1 MRLLRWMSC
10 EDVKKILDRLDEIEI
25 LLNTILEEIREI
37 KKAKSQPREAPKSF
51 IEILRDRKFLPLTE
65 VKSRQALRQ
74 AMERGLVLILR
85 DEGANREV
93 VVLKETARQL
103 LDKLPMSLKDAEKL
117 PERDYELLQILNR
130 LGYVLLKGGTY
141 VKTDLAEEFYI

>member
-1 MRLLRWMSC
+1 MSC
-10 EDVKKILDRLDEIEI
+10 EDVKKVLDRLDEIEI

-37 KKAKSQPREAPKSF
+37 KKAKPQPKEAPKSF

-93 VVLKETARQL
+93 VVLKEAARQL

>member
-1 MRLLRWMSC
+1 MSC
-10 EDVKKILDRLDEIEI
+10 ENLKKVLDRLDEIEI

-37 KKAKSQPREAPKSF
+37 KKAKPQPKEAPKSF
-51 IEILRDRKFLPLTE
+51 IEILRDRKFLPLAE

-93 VVLKETARQL
+93 VVLKEAARQL

>member
-1 MRLLRWMSC
+1 MSC
-10 EDVKKILDRLDEIEI
+10 EDAKRILERLDELEI
-25 LLNTILEEIREI
+25 LLNTILEEVREL
-37 KKAKSQPREAPKSF
+37 KKTRPQPKEGPKSF
-51 IEILRDRKFLPLTE
+51 IEVLRDKRFMPLTE
-65 VKSRQALRQ
+65 IKSRQALRQ

-93 VVLKETARQL
+93 VVLKEAARQL

-117 PERDYELLQILNR
+117 PERDYELLQMLNR

>member
-1 MRLLRWMSC
+1 MSC
-10 EDVKKILDRLDEIEI
+10 EDAKRILERLDELEI
-25 LLNTILEEIREI
+25 LLNTILEEVREL
-37 KKAKSQPREAPKSF
+37 KKTRPQQKEGPKSF
-51 IEILRDRKFLPLTE
+51 IEVLRDKRFMPLTE
-65 VKSRQALRQ
+65 IKSRQALRQ

-93 VVLKETARQL
+93 VVLKEAARQL

>member
-1 MRLLRWMSC
+1 MSC
-10 EDVKKILDRLDEIEI
+10 EDVKKVLDKLDEIEI

-37 KKAKSQPREAPKSF
+37 KKAKPQPREAPKSF

-93 VVLKETARQL
+93 VVLKEAARQL

>member
-1 MRLLRWMSC
+1 MSC
-10 EDVKKILDRLDEIEI
+10 ENLKKVLDRLDEIEI

-37 KKAKSQPREAPKSF
+37 KKAKPQPKEAPKSF

-93 VVLKETARQL
+93 VVLKEAARQL

>member
-1 MRLLRWMSC
+1 MSC
-10 EDVKKILDRLDEIEI
+10 EDVKRVLDRLDEIEI

-37 KKAKSQPREAPKSF
+37 KKAKPQPREAPKSF

-93 VVLKETARQL
+93 VVLKEAARQL

>member
-1 MRLLRWMSC
+1 MSC
-10 EDVKKILDRLDEIEI
+10 EDAKRILERLDEMEI
-25 LLNTILEEIREI
+25 LLNTILEEVREL
-37 KKAKSQPREAPKSF
+37 KKTRPQQKEGPKSF
-51 IEILRDRKFLPLTE
+51 IEVLRYKRFMPLTE
-65 VKSRQALRQ
+65 IKSRQALRQ

-93 VVLKETARQL
+93 VVLKEAARQL

-117 PERDYELLQILNR
+117 PEHDYELLQILNR

-141 VKTDLAEEFYI
+141 VKTELAEEFYI

>member
-1 MRLLRWMSC
+1 MSC
-10 EDVKKILDRLDEIEI
+10 ENLKKVLDRLDEIEI

-37 KKAKSQPREAPKSF
+37 KKAKPQPRGAPKSF

-93 VVLKETARQL
+93 VVLKEAARQL

-117 PERDYELLQILNR
+117 PERDYELLQMLNR

>member
-1 MRLLRWMSC
+1 MSC
-10 EDVKKILDRLDEIEI
+10 EDVKKVLDRLDEIEI
-25 LLNTILEEIREI
+25 ILNTILEEIREI
-37 KKAKSQPREAPKSF
+37 KKAKPQPREAPKSF

-93 VVLKETARQL
+93 VVLKEAARQL

>member
-1 MRLLRWMSC
+1 MSC
-10 EDVKKILDRLDEIEI
+10 EDVKKVLDRLDEIEI

-37 KKAKSQPREAPKSF
+37 KKAKPQPREAPKSF

-93 VVLKETARQL
+93 VVLKEAARQL

>member
-1 MRLLRWMSC
+1 
-10 EDVKKILDRLDEIEI
+10 V
-25 LLNTILEEIREI
+25 
-37 KKAKSQPREAPKSF
+37 
-51 IEILRDRKFLPLTE
+51 LRDKRFMPLTE
-65 VKSRQALRQ
+65 IKSRQALRQ

-93 VVLKETARQL
+93 VVLKEAARQL

-117 PERDYELLQILNR
+117 PEHDYELLQILNR

>member
-1 MRLLRWMSC
+1 MSC
-10 EDVKKILDRLDEIEI
+10 EDVKKVLDRLDEIEI
-25 LLNTILEEIREI
+25 LLNTILEEVREI
-37 KKAKSQPREAPKSF
+37 KKAKPQPREAPKSF

-93 VVLKETARQL
+93 VVLKEAARQL

>member
-1 MRLLRWMSC
+1 MSC
-10 EDVKKILDRLDEIEI
+10 EDVKKVLDRLDEIEI

-37 KKAKSQPREAPKSF
+37 KKAKPQLREAPKSF

>member
-1 MRLLRWMSC
+1 MSC

>member
-1 MRLLRWMSC
+1 MSC
-10 EDVKKILDRLDEIEI
+10 ENLKKVLDRLDEIEI

-37 KKAKSQPREAPKSF
+37 KKAKPQPREAPKSF

-93 VVLKETARQL
+93 VVLKEAARQL

>member
-1 MRLLRWMSC
+1 MSC
-10 EDVKKILDRLDEIEI
+10 EDVKKVLDRLDEIEI
-25 LLNTILEEIREI
+25 LLNTILEEVREI
-37 KKAKSQPREAPKSF
+37 KKAKPQPREAPKSF

-93 VVLKETARQL
+93 VVLKEAARQL

-117 PERDYELLQILNR
+117 PERDYELLQMLNR

>member
-1 MRLLRWMSC
+1 MSC

-37 KKAKSQPREAPKSF
+37 KKAKPQPKEAPKSF

-93 VVLKETARQL
+93 VVLKEAARQL